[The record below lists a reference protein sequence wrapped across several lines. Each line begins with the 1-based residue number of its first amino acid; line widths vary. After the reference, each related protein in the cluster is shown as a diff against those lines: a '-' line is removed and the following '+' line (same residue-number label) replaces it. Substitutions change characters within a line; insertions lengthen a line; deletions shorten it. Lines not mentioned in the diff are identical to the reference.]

1 MHRDAPSQPGPMH
14 LSYRGVVTAWDC
26 DHMGHLNIA
35 GYVRRFDEAH
45 WTFFAALGLAPGW
58 MREQRR
64 GMVAV
69 EQRIH
74 YLREL
79 KAGEVVAI
87 YSQVRQVK
95 AKVLL
100 SRHELRNEETGEVCA
115 VEEIACAHLDTD
127 SRRAVAFGE
136 PLAAG
141 MAAAGFGPFP
151 APEAEGK

>member
-1 MHRDAPSQPGPMH
+1 MH
-14 LSYRGVVTAWDC
+14 LSYRGVVQAWDC

-35 GYVRRFDEAH
+35 GYVRRFDEGH
-45 WTFFAALGLAPGW
+45 WSFFAAVGLAPGW

-79 KAGEVVAI
+79 RAGEVVAI

-100 SRHELRNEETGEVCA
+100 SRHELRNEETNELCA
-115 VEEIACAHLDTD
+115 VEEIACAHLDLD
-127 SRRAVAFGE
+127 SRKAVAFGE
-136 PLAAG
+136 LLAARL
-141 MAAAGFGPFP
+141 AAAGFGPFS
-151 APEAEGK
+151 APSS